1 MHIHNVKGVIYM
13 EKAISMPVSI
23 YALGGLGEV
32 GKNMYVIENDESIII
47 IDCGVKF
54 PGIDFPGINYIVP
67 DFTHL
72 KNNRNKIKA
81 LFITHGHED
90 HIGGIPF
97 LLQNVHIPVIYA
109 PRLAAALIKNR
120 LEEYRMT
127 ELGNVVEYDSDTK
140 VKVDK
145 FVVSFFRVTHSIP
158 DSFGIVVDTP
168 EGRIVSSGDFKIDLT
183 PIGKDIELARMADI
197 GKEGV
202 TVLLSESTNAEQE
215 GYTPSEKNVY
225 DSIDDI
231 IKSANGRLIV
241 STFSSN
247 ISRIQ
252 QICEAGVKRNRKIAI
267 VGRSME
273 KAVEI
278 SRSFGYIHVPDDSIV
293 DTQDIKRYP
302 NNEVLILC
310 TGSQGESMAALSR
323 IASGMHKDIHIIPGD
338 TIVFSSSAIPGNGVM
353 IDNIVNQLARAGADV
368 ITNSILN
375 DIHSSGHASRQ
386 ELRFML
392 KLMKPKYFMPIHGE
406 YRMLRLHSEMAK
418 DLGVEPENIFI
429 LDNGD
434 SITLS
439 KGKVKRGYPF
449 EHGNTYIDGKD
460 IKSLAEPVIQDRRVL
475 IDDGMIAVT
484 ISIDS
489 KTNTML
495 TKPELFSRG
504 FIDQG
509 NAKHRNEV
517 LLLIEQA
524 VKEKLVMRPSFAE
537 LKLAIKDVV
546 GLYVYRT
553 TKRHPMI
560 IPVIMSK
567 NS

>member
-1 MHIHNVKGVIYM
+1 M
-13 EKAISMPVSI
+13 EKAISLPVSV

-32 GKNMYVIENDESIII
+32 GKNMYCIENDETIII
-47 IDCGVKF
+47 IDAGVKF
-54 PGIDFPGINYIVP
+54 PGVEFPGINYIIP

-90 HIGGIPF
+90 HIGCIPF

-120 LEEYRMT
+120 LEEYRMSDH
-127 ELGNVVEYDSDTK
+127 GNIVEYDSDTK
-140 VKVDK
+140 VKVGR

-158 DSFGIVVDTP
+158 DSFGVVVDTP

-183 PIGKDIELARMADI
+183 PIGKDIELTRMAEI

-202 TVLLSESTNAEQE
+202 TLLLSESTNAEQE

-231 IKSANGRLIV
+231 IQNAQGRLIV

-252 QICEAGVKRNRKIAI
+252 QVCEAAVSHNRKIAI

-278 SRSFGYIHVPDDSIV
+278 SRSFGYIHVPDLSIIE
-293 DTQDIKRYP
+293 TQDIKRYP
-302 NNEVLILC
+302 NNEILILC

-323 IASGMHKDIHIIPGD
+323 IASGSHKDIHIIPGD

-353 IDNIVNQLARAGADV
+353 IDNVINQLARAGAEV

-392 KLMKPKYFMPIHGE
+392 KLMNPTYFMPIHGE
-406 YRMLRLHSEMAK
+406 YRMLRLHNEIAQ
-418 DLGVEPENIFI
+418 DLGVDKDNIFI

-434 SITLS
+434 TLTLS
-439 KGKVKRGYPF
+439 KGKVKRGYPV

-460 IKSLAEPVIQDRRVL
+460 INSLAEAVINDRRVL
-475 IDDGMIAVT
+475 MDDGMVAITV
-484 ISIDS
+484 SIDS
-489 KTNTML
+489 KKNVMIGDAQL
-495 TKPELFSRG
+495 FAKGIIDKGNQERYDELVSLVNDA
-504 FIDQG
+504 I
-509 NAKHRNEV
+509 
-517 LLLIEQA
+517 
-524 VKEKLVMRPSFAE
+524 KEKLQTRTNFAE
-537 LKLAIKDVV
+537 LKLLIKDVA
-546 GLYVYRT
+546 GLYIYRNT
-553 TKRHPMI
+553 HRHPII

-567 NS
+567 N

>member
-1 MHIHNVKGVIYM
+1 M
-13 EKAISMPVSI
+13 EKAISLPVSV

-32 GKNMYVIENDESIII
+32 GKNMYCIENDETIII
-47 IDCGVKF
+47 IDAGVKF
-54 PGIDFPGINYIVP
+54 PGVEFPGINYIVP

-97 LLQNVHIPVIYA
+97 LLQAVHIPVIYA

-120 LEEYRMT
+120 LEEYRMS
-127 ELGNVVEYDSDTK
+127 EMANIVEYDSDT
-140 VKVDK
+140 VVPVDRFK
-145 FVVSFFRVTHSIP
+145 VSFYRVTHSIP

-168 EGRIVSSGDFKIDLT
+168 EGRIVSTGDFKIDLT
-183 PIGKDIELARMADI
+183 PIGKDMELSRMAEI
-197 GKEGV
+197 GEQGV
-202 TVLLSESTNAEQE
+202 TLLLGESTNAEQE

-231 IKSANGRLIV
+231 IKNAQGRLIV

-252 QICEAGVKRNRKIAI
+252 QVCESAVSHNRKITI

-273 KAVEI
+273 KAVDI
-278 SRSFGYIHVPDDSIV
+278 SRSFGYIHIPDDAIIE
-293 DTQDIKRYP
+293 TQDIKKFP
-302 NNEVLILC
+302 NHELLILC

-323 IASGMHKDIHIIPGD
+323 IANGAHKDIHIIPGD

-353 IDNIVNQLARAGADV
+353 IDNIINSLARAGADI

-392 KLMKPKYFMPIHGE
+392 KLMKPKFFMPIHGE
-406 YRMLRLHSEMAK
+406 YRMQRLHSELAV
-418 DLGVEPENIFI
+418 DLGVKEENIFI

-434 SITLS
+434 TLTLS
-439 KGKVKRGYPF
+439 KGVVKRGYPV
-449 EHGNTYIDGKD
+449 E
-460 IKSLAEPVIQDRRVL
+460 AVINDRRIL
-475 IDDGMIAVT
+475 TGDGMMAITV
-484 ISIDS
+484 SIDTKKNVIIS
-489 KTNTML
+489 
-495 TKPELFSRG
+495 KPEIYAKG
-504 FIDQG
+504 VIDQG
-509 NAKHRNEV
+509 SKTLHNELTK
-517 LLLIEQA
+517 LLEIGIS
-524 VKEKLVMRPSFAE
+524 EKLQTKPSFAE
-537 LKLAIKDVV
+537 LKMLIKDIA
-546 GLYVYRT
+546 GFYLY
-553 TKRHPMI
+553 KRSKTRPII

>member
-1 MHIHNVKGVIYM
+1 M
-13 EKAISMPVSI
+13 EKAISLPVSI

-32 GKNMYVIENDESIII
+32 GKNMYCIENEETIII
-47 IDCGVKF
+47 IDAGVKF
-54 PGIDFPGINYIVP
+54 PGVEFPGINYIIP

-72 KNNRNKIKA
+72 KNNRNKVKA

-90 HIGGIPF
+90 HIGCIPF
-97 LLQNVHIPVIYA
+97 LLQSIHIPVIYA
-109 PRLAAALIKNR
+109 PRLASALIKNR
-120 LEEYRMT
+120 LEEYRISDHA
-127 ELGNVVEYDSDTK
+127 NIVEYDSDKK
-140 VKVDK
+140 VKIDR
-145 FVVSFFRVTHSIP
+145 FEVSFFRVTHSIP

-183 PIGKDIELARMADI
+183 PIGKDIELTRMAEI

-202 TVLLSESTNAEQE
+202 TLLLSESTNAEQE

-231 IKSANGRLIV
+231 IKNAHGRLIV

-252 QICEAGVKRNRKIAI
+252 QVCEAAVSHNRKIAI

-278 SRSFGYIHVPDDSIV
+278 SRDFGYIHVPDDSIIE
-293 DTQDIKRYP
+293 TQDIKRFS
-302 NNEVLILC
+302 NSEILILC

-323 IASGMHKDIHIIPGD
+323 IASGNHKDIHIIPGD

-353 IDNIVNQLARAGADV
+353 IDNVINQLARAGADV

-392 KLMKPKYFMPIHGE
+392 KLMNPKYFMPIHGE
-406 YRMLRLHSEMAK
+406 YRMLRLHNEIAQ
-418 DLGVEPENIFI
+418 DLGVDKDNIFI

-434 SITLS
+434 TIVLS
-439 KGKVKRGYPF
+439 KGKVKRGYPV

-460 IKSLAEPVIQDRRVL
+460 INSLAEAVINDRRVL
-475 IDDGMIAVT
+475 MDDGMVAITVA
-484 ISIDS
+484 IDS
-489 KTNTML
+489 KKNVMISDAKLYAKGVIDKGNEKRAKEL
-495 TKPELFSRG
+495 TELINDS
-504 FIDQG
+504 I
-509 NAKHRNEV
+509 N
-517 LLLIEQA
+517 
-524 VKEKLVMRPSFAE
+524 EKLLTRTNFAE
-537 LKLAIKDVV
+537 LKLLIKDVA
-546 GLYVYRT
+546 GFYIYQKT
-553 TKRHPMI
+553 HRHPII
-560 IPVIMSK
+560 IPVIMAK
-567 NS
+567 N